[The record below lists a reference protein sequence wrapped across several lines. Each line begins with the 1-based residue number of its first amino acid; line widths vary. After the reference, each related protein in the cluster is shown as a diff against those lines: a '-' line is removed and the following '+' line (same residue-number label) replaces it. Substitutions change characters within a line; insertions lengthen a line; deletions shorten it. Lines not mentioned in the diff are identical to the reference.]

1 MKLPSKQIE
10 KRLFKSG
17 YDLIIGVDEVGVG
30 SWAGPAVVCAVAVT
44 NSFYNRNHRKLRRLR
59 DSKLLQTK
67 HREKFA
73 EQLKKEKDF
82 SFVVALSSNNEIDKL
97 NIYQATRKAMR
108 KAVGRL
114 ETNFPLRKMVLVDG
128 KTQIAGLKIDQT
140 AIVKGDRKI
149 FSIACASII
158 AKVFRDKLMFQYSV
172 KFPGYGFEKHKGYGT
187 KYHQKRLFE
196 LGPCRIHRKSFAPV
210 GKLL

>member
-30 SWAGPAVVCAVAVT
+30 ALAGPAVVCAVAVT
-44 NSFYNRNHRKLRRLR
+44 NNFYNKNHRKLYRLR

-82 SFVVALSSNNEIDKL
+82 SFVVASSSNKEIDRL
-97 NIYQATRKAMR
+97 NIYQATRKAMQ
-108 KAVGRL
+108 KAIGRL
-114 ETNFPLRKMVLVDG
+114 ETNFPLRKIALVDG
-128 KTQIAGLKIDQT
+128 NTKIKGLEIDQT
-140 AIVKGDRKI
+140 AIVKGDRKV
-149 FSIACASII
+149 FAIACASII
-158 AKVFRDKLMFQYSV
+158 AKVFRDKLMAKYAV

-187 KYHQKRLFE
+187 EYHQNRLLK
-196 LGPCRIHRKSFAPV
+196 LGPCKIHRKSFAPV
-210 GKLL
+210 ARLL